1 MVAPPSCSLVAAL
14 FAGYAV
20 FRELVGGGALE
31 WVHKAHIPSEPIPL
45 SWAATLSQYAYAGKA
60 AFVGL
65 LVGVFLGGCL
75 VVRLR
80 RYFGAGE
87 LVQVNVASSVNID
100 ASGRAALPPARH
112 PRRGGRGIL
121 EGGRARPADPG
132 VVRGR

>member
-1 MVAPPSCSLVAAL
+1 MVASPSASLGLAL

-20 FRELVGGGALE
+20 LRELAGGGLLE
-31 WVHKAHIPSEPIPL
+31 RVHRPHSTPVPIPL
-45 SWAATLSQYAYAGKA
+45 SWAATLSQYVYVGK
-60 AFVGL
+60 VVCVTL
-65 LVGVFLGGCL
+65 LVGIVLGGCL

-132 VVRGR
+132 VARGR